1 MNILNQCFKLHLV
14 ETPTFGNRSRL
25 FGGPMCERRL
35 YLSPLVSPILPAH
48 RLGDF
53 LLHDDMN
60 GSVSLH

>member
-1 MNILNQCFKLHLV
+1 
-14 ETPTFGNRSRL
+14 
-25 FGGPMCERRL
+25 MCERRL